1 MKHFSVSLGNIAVA
15 ATDTDSDLSRKA
27 DNYLPTALEKVAE
40 TNAKEA
46 CETIQRGF
54 SGSTLKVSFS
64 SSDKDKFIREAIREF
79 VRDASLETKHKLKNQ
94 IVDHSKRTETTRKGL
109 CPCDGNFMTR
119 DFDLIR
125 NILLQVEKSDSA
137 RPLMFLQIDEN

>member
-46 CETIQRGF
+46 WETIQRGF

-94 IVDHSKRTETTRKGL
+94 IVDQLKKDRDDKKRS
-109 CPCDGNFMTR
+109 M
-119 DFDLIR
+119 
-125 NILLQVEKSDSA
+125 
-137 RPLMFLQIDEN
+137 PL